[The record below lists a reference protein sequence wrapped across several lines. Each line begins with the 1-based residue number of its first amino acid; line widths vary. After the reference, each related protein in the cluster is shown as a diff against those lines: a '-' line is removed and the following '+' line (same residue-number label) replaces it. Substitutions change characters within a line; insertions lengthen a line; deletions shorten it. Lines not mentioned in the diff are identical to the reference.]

1 MRHGRASTA
10 LLLAGLLLV
19 GACSDDDDAN
29 DGSAAP
35 DDAVDE
41 TAGEQPL
48 DTPEPD
54 PDDDGDDGDGG
65 ALSSSVTV
73 TEAEGLESSVEV
85 RVGETISSY
94 DGVVTSEGTELSIPS
109 QVLFAVD
116 ESTLLPEAE
125 ARLDDIVEVLE
136 FYPDAPVEI
145 VGHTDS
151 DGAADHNQDLSERRA
166 QAVADY
172 VTAAGVDASRL
183 TVAGR
188 GETDPVASND
198 TAEGKQQN
206 RRVEILIRGVE
217 PPETD

>member
-1 MRHGRASTA
+1 MRHVRASMA

-19 GACSDDDDAN
+19 GACSGDDAGS

-35 DDAVDE
+35 DG
-41 TAGEQPL
+41 TTGEQPL
-48 DTPEPD
+48 DTPDLDED
-54 PDDDGDDGDGG
+54 DEGGDAGDDDG
-65 ALSSSVTV
+65 LSSSVTV
-73 TEAEGLESSVEV
+73 TEGEDIESSVEI

-116 ESTLLPEAE
+116 EATLLPEAE
-125 ARLDDIVEVLE
+125 SRLDDIVEVLE

-151 DGAADHNQDLSERRA
+151 DGAADYNQDLSERRA
-166 QAVADY
+166 QAVADH
-172 VTAAGVDASRL
+172 VTAAGVDAGRL

-188 GETDPVASND
+188 GETEPVATND
-198 TAEGKQQN
+198 TAEGKQAN
-206 RRVEILIRGVE
+206 RRVEVLIRGVE

>member
-1 MRHGRASTA
+1 MRHARDTA
-10 LLLAGLLLV
+10 ALALGVTLLL
-19 GACSDDDDAN
+19 GACTGDDGAADDATTD
-29 DGSAAP
+29 DGTAA
-35 DDAVDE
+35 ADE
-41 TAGEQPL
+41 SQGEQPL
-48 DTPEPD
+48 DTADPEEE
-54 PDDDGDDGDGG
+54 DDGG
-65 ALSSSVTV
+65 LSSSVTV
-73 TEAEGLESSVEV
+73 TQGEGLESSVEV

-116 ESTLLPEAE
+116 EATLLPEAE
-125 ARLDDIVEVLE
+125 SRLDDIVEVLE

-151 DGAADHNQDLSERRA
+151 DGASDYNQDLSERRA

-172 VTAAGVDASRL
+172 VTAAGVDADRL
-183 TVAGR
+183 SVAGL
-188 GETDPVASND
+188 GETDPVATND

>member
-1 MRHGRASTA
+1 MRHERASTA
-10 LLLAGLLLV
+10 LLLVGSLLL
-19 GACSDDDDAN
+19 GACTGDDDAN

-35 DDAVDE
+35 DQTLDE

-48 DTPEPD
+48 DTPDLDE
-54 PDDDGDDGDGG
+54 DDGDDEGG
-65 ALSSSVTV
+65 GGGLSSSVTV
-73 TEAEGLESSVEV
+73 TEGEGLESSVEV

-151 DGAADHNQDLSERRA
+151 DGAADYNQDLSERRA

-183 TVAGR
+183 TVVGR
-188 GETDPVASND
+188 GETDPVATNN